1 MRYTLL
7 VLMMTVLYLGCFL
20 VFAYLVGFVRY

>member
-1 MRYTLL
+1 MKYFLA
-7 VLMMTVLYLGCFL
+7 VLCMTVLYLGCFL